1 LRLNVHEAGAF
12 RKRSGQPGA
21 TGLVLAS
28 SCLRSD
34 SSAGRQAGD
43 SPPSKSLHP
52 LSAISMNPSGSMIAL
67 DQCCS
72 RGANCILL
80 IGSINR
86 CTLGIARFA
95 RSCAVQRPFPLYP
108 HVELFPSCSGHLGH
122 LAKTLWTF
130 AGADSDIA

>member
-1 LRLNVHEAGAF
+1 MLGGLD
-12 RKRSGQPGA
+12 S
-21 TGLVLAS
+21 LVLA

-52 LSAISMNPSGSMIAL
+52 QSAISMNPSGSMIAL

-80 IGSINR
+80 IGSINGA
-86 CTLGIARFA
+86 LSVSHDSLVHAPFNDLS
-95 RSCAVQRPFPLYP
+95 RSIL
-108 HVELFPSCSGHLGH
+108 
-122 LAKTLWTF
+122 T
-130 AGADSDIA
+130 